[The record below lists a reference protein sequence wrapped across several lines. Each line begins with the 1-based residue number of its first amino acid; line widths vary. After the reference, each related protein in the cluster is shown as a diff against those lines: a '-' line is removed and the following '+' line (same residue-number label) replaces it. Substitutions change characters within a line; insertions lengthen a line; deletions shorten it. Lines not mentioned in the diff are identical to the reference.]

1 MEEMRGVSK
10 DERTGFWKMHK
21 TVNIPPE
28 IAFDPTVLS
37 KTIKGSTY
45 ETDEQAAC
53 EVLTKCIIAVKKEL
67 EEGPKR
73 KNYTINDVT
82 NRYWKTRKSKH
93 QKHTA
98 ATHIPLLKMFFGSI
112 FLHQI
117 DNESEQLAEMIEY
130 LKEEGNSNATIN
142 KKIGTLNHILKMAS
156 GFQGQRKVYGKQS
169 KNVVWKE
176 NGMTL
181 IPEYN
186 EIGLLNHK
194 APKGHRLTG
203 GQERVFLPLL
213 TDHLRDVVV
222 FDLNTGLRCA
232 NVRGLRWDW
241 EVKIPGLG
249 SAFRI
254 PDSEMKAGVPHMVFL
269 NSVAREIID
278 RQRGNHPDYVFTR
291 PHEKRSGVVREPY
304 TSYLKG
310 THYREAVRKAGLEH
324 VRGKNRHFR
333 FHDLRHTFASR
344 LADMEVQDKTIKTLM
359 GHSTGDITFDVYVHR
374 HGPSLVAALEK
385 LVTWSDEKAIRL
397 VKVA

>member
-1 MEEMRGVSK
+1 MNGLSK
-10 DERTGFWKMHK
+10 DKRSGMWVMRK
-21 TVNIPPE
+21 TVTIPPE
-28 IAFDPTVLS
+28 LAFDPTRFKKV
-37 KTIKGSTY
+37 IHGSTY

-53 EVLTKCIIAVKKEL
+53 EVLTRCIIATKKEL

-73 KNYTINDVT
+73 RRYTFSEIVD
-82 NRYWKTRKSKH
+82 RYWKTRKTQH
-93 QKHTA
+93 QIRTA
-98 ATHIPLLKMFFGSI
+98 REHIAVLEMFFGGV
-112 FLHQI
+112 FLHSI
-117 DNESEQLAEMIEY
+117 DNDCEALTEMIGY
-130 LKEEGNSNATIN
+130 CQEEGNSNATIN

-169 KNVVWKE
+169 RNVVWKE

-186 EIGLLNHK
+186 EIGLLDHK
-194 APKGHRLTG
+194 TPKGHRLTSS
-203 GQERVFLPLL
+203 QERALLPFL
-213 TDHLRDVVV
+213 TEHLREIVE
-222 FDLNTGLRCA
+222 FDLNTGLRDA

-249 SAFRI
+249 TAFRI
-254 PDSEMKAGVPHMVFL
+254 PESEMKAKVPHMVFL

-278 RQRGNHPDYVFTR
+278 KQRGNHPDYVFTR
-291 PHEKRSGVVREPY
+291 PKEKRSGVVREPY

-310 THYREAVRKAGLEH
+310 NVFKRAVKQAGLEH

-344 LADMEVQDKTIKTLM
+344 LADMEVQGETIKKLM
-359 GHSTGDITFDVYVHR
+359 GHSSGDITFDVYVHR

-385 LVTWSDEKAIRL
+385 LTEWSDEKAIRL